1 MKPAA
6 RIQRILFIFLFVFV
20 SFGLLTDA
28 SIDAGKAD
36 RLASLRL
43 RFEPISQASHA
54 LSPALSPQ
62 QNPDQRISDLEAAL
76 RARRASGT
84 ERAQNIKAVPRN
96 GMEPANR
103 PVNDR
108 VAQLRRELY
117 QERLLETRMHSR
129 PNVGTP
135 RQIKISKE
143 GRRRGLVLENAVNLS
158 GSRRERDEATARNF
172 LRSHRGMLR
181 LSDPDRELKVLR
193 YQNDHLG
200 RRLVR
205 YTQTWQGLDV
215 WPAELNVHLDANGNV
230 DLLNGSFVPT
240 PKRMVRNPVW
250 SSEQAVRQ
258 ARHAFAGGDIAEA
271 EEPELI
277 IYAPGDRS
285 PRLAWK
291 IRLMAS
297 LEADWMV
304 VVDAANGRTL
314 TAFNRSP
321 SSRIAGSGLDV
332 FNQRRNLNVWQDGG
346 THYMIDTAKPMF
358 DPASDFSS
366 INTINGAIIVFD
378 MENQELP
385 DAGEFHAPLAAS
397 TRPDSGWVPEA
408 VSLAYNLS
416 ETYEY
421 YREKHNRDSINGQG
435 GTIFGFVRV
444 GNEYDNA
451 FWTPEMQGVFFGDAQ
466 PYAGALDV
474 VAHEYVHGVTSHTCN
489 LVYRDQPGALN
500 EAFSDIFGEMVEY
513 RTIGSTDWTN
523 GTVLPSKRSL
533 KDPANDQISDTG
545 YYYPSKM
552 SQFYNRGNPL
562 LQMFKDQDYGGVHIN
577 MTIVSHCFYLLAE
590 GLPGAIGIRDAEK
603 IFYRAQTVHLVSNSQ
618 FVDMRLACMA
628 SAEELFGADS
638 PQAAKVAEAFD
649 AVEIFENA
657 ATPAPRPLPAVS
669 GDDSAIFISD
679 DQAIGA
685 SFLARYEAA
694 LGDGVMGAWL
704 SCYDIAPARPSV
716 SGDGSMVF
724 FVDSIQD
731 ACFIETDGIECEDCL
746 DLEGLIHSVAMSA
759 DQDVYGF
766 VLLEDGEPTNAIT
779 VIDFLPGEEIRTRTF
794 PLVATATEGVSLN
807 TVQFADSMY
816 FTSDNQYLIY
826 DAYNVL
832 NFQDGTRIGA
842 WSIYAIDL
850 LTEQT
855 LALVGP
861 FTDADVGYPSLSRT
875 TNHLM
880 TFDLVDV
887 EAGETVVIAYNMI
900 SGEFDVVAVVEG
912 EWSVPGYSPD
922 DSAILYSRP
931 DPGVATGYSY
941 MRQPLE
947 ADRLTPRGDPAIFIE
962 DANYGVT
969 YRRGAYAA
977 PAPDINVSSG
987 ALAFG
992 NVAVGGVSS
1001 LPLTISNTGTG
1012 DLMIESISVAGPARA
1027 DYIVRGGC
1035 AGQRMT
1041 PSGTCR
1047 LFVDF
1052 LPAAAGMKA
1061 ASLIVESD
1069 ATSQPIINIAITGTG
1084 VAKTDTGDGD
1094 NNDNGSG
1101 GGCFIKTVLNQ

>member
-1 MKPAA
+1 MKPVA
-6 RIQRILFIFLFVFV
+6 RFWRIFVIFFVIFV
-20 SFGLLTDA
+20 SMVFFPYQR
-28 SIDAGKAD
+28 IDAGKAE

-43 RFEPISQASHA
+43 HFEPISQASHS
-54 LSPALSPQ
+54 LSPSLSPQ
-62 QNPDQRISDLEAAL
+62 QNPDHRISDLEAAL
-76 RARRASGT
+76 RARRADGAES
-84 ERAQNIKAVPRN
+84 AKNIKAVPRN
-96 GMEPANR
+96 RMEPANR

-117 QERLLETRMHSR
+117 QDRVQETRVHFR
-129 PNVGTP
+129 ENAGTP
-135 RQIKISKE
+135 RQIKMSPE
-143 GRRRGLVLENAVNLS
+143 ARRRGAVLEKAVNIA
-158 GSRRERDEATARNF
+158 GSSQRERDEATARNF
-172 LRSHRGMLR
+172 LRSRRGMLKI
-181 LSDPDRELKVLR
+181 SDPDRELQVLR
-193 YQNDHLG
+193 YEKDHLD

-205 YTQTWQGLDV
+205 YSQKWRGLDV
-215 WPAELNVHLDANGNV
+215 WPAELNVHLDAEGNV
-230 DLLNGSFVPT
+230 DLLNGSFVST
-240 PKRMVRNPVW
+240 PKRMVSDPVW
-250 SSEQAVRQ
+250 SAEQAVNQ
-258 ARHAFAGGDIAEA
+258 ARQTVDGGDKAEA
-271 EEPELI
+271 GKTELI
-277 IYAPGDRS
+277 LYAPGDRS

-291 IRLMAS
+291 IQLTVS
-297 LEADWMV
+297 YDADWLV
-304 VVDAANGRTL
+304 VIDAANGSTL
-314 TAFNRSP
+314 TAFNRAP
-321 SSRIAGSGLDV
+321 SLRIAGSGIDV
-332 FNQRRNLNVWQDGG
+332 FNQRRDLSVWRESGV
-346 THYMIDTAKPMF
+346 HYMIDTAKPMF

-366 INTINGAIIVFD
+366 VNTIKGAIIIFD
-378 MENQELP
+378 MENTELP
-385 DAGEFHAPLAAS
+385 DAGDFNAPLATS
-397 TRPDSGWVPEA
+397 TRPDSGWVPEV

-416 ETYEY
+416 ETYDY
-421 YREKHNRDSINGQG
+421 YRQRHNRDSINGQG

-444 GNEYDNA
+444 GKNYDNA

-466 PYAGALDV
+466 PYAAALDV

-513 RTIGSTDWTN
+513 RTTGSTDWTN

-533 KDPANDQISDTG
+533 KDPANDQIEDTG

-552 SQFYNRGNPL
+552 SQFYSRGNPL
-562 LQMFKDQDYGGVHIN
+562 LQIFKDQDYGGVHIN

-590 GLPGAIGIRDAEK
+590 GLPGAVGIRDAEK
-603 IFYRAQTVHLVSNSQ
+603 IFYRAQSVHLVSNSQ

-638 PQAAKVAEAFD
+638 PQASKVAEAFD

-657 ATPAPRPLPAVS
+657 TTPAPRPMPAVS
-669 GDDSAIFISD
+669 GDDAVIFLSD
-679 DQAIGA
+679 NPAIGA

-694 LGDGVMGAWL
+694 LEDGVMGAWL

-731 ACFIETDGIECEDCL
+731 ACFIETDGIDCEEC
-746 DLEGLIHSVAMSA
+746 LEFEGVIHSVAMSA
-759 DQDVYGF
+759 DQQVYGF
-766 VLLEDGEPTNAIT
+766 VLLDEGEPTNAIT
-779 VIDFLPGEEIRTRTF
+779 VIDLRPEGQTRTF
-794 PLVATATEGVSLN
+794 PLVATATEGESLN
-807 TVQFADSMY
+807 TVQFADSMC

-832 NFQDGTRIGA
+832 NFQDGTRIGV

-861 FTDADVGYPSLSRT
+861 YSDADVGYPSLSRT

-887 EAGETVVIAYNMI
+887 EAGETLVIAYNMI

-912 EWSVPGYSPD
+912 EWTVPGYSPD

-931 DPGVATGYSY
+931 DPDVATGYSY
-941 MRQPLE
+941 MRQRLE
-947 ADRLTPRGDPAIFIE
+947 ADRLTPRGGPAIFIE
-962 DANYGVT
+962 DANFGVT

-977 PAPDINVSSG
+977 PAPDIDVSSG
-987 ALAFG
+987 VLAFG

-1012 DLMIESISVAGPARA
+1012 DLMIESISLAGPARA
-1027 DYIVRGGC
+1027 DYIIRGGC

-1041 PSGTCR
+1041 PSGNCR

-1052 LPAAAGMKA
+1052 LPAAAGVKA

-1069 ATSQPIINIAITGTG
+1069 ATTQPIINIAINGTG
-1084 VAKTDTGDGD
+1084 VAKTDTGNGD
-1094 NNDNGSG
+1094 KSGGG
-1101 GGCFIKTVLNQ
+1101 GGCFVKTVLDQ